1 MKVQLLRKASLIAA
15 ATLLA
20 LTTLN
25 AQTAAK
31 AAKGQAKSAPAAA
44 ASSTD
49 LVDIN
54 SASKEDLMKLPG
66 IGDVYAQKI
75 IDGRPY
81 KAKSELIQK
90 KIIPA
95 GTYNKIK
102 GQIIAKQK

>member
-1 MKVQLLRKASLIAA
+1 MNVQFLKKASLIAA
-15 ATLLA
+15 ATLLT

-31 AAKGQAKSAPAAA
+31 TAKSQTKSAPAAT
-44 ASSTD
+44 SSTSD

-54 SASKEDLMKLPG
+54 SASKDDLMKLPG
-66 IGDVYAQKI
+66 IGDAYAEKI

-81 KAKSELIQK
+81 KAKSELTQK

-95 GTYNKIK
+95 ATYNKIK